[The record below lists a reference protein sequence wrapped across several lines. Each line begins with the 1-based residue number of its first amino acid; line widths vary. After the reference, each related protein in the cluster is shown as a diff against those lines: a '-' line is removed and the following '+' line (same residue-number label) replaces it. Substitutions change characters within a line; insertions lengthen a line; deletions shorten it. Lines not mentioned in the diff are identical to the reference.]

1 MTCVLDLIEFGKNY
15 NYNAVML
22 PFHTVVSKQAMQ
34 HIYLKIKYVRSAQVE
49 NGFLKKYTFPKLEFY
64 R

>member
-1 MTCVLDLIEFGKNY
+1 MTCVLDLIEFGINYNY

-34 HIYLKIKYVRSAQVE
+34 HIYLKIKYVRSAQSE
-49 NGFLKKYTFPKLEFY
+49 NGF
-64 R
+64 